1 MSWKDGEMRIVLVL
15 IGVAAIL
22 AGCVSSGAASREG
35 GSTPKPSTWEVPTAS
50 PSGELATP
58 GAASPTAVASPVD
71 PSPSPSAAPTTEPTS
86 PPIPPKPTGVTFDTL
101 YDGDT
106 GGVSDIVEITQTV
119 TWQAPRDEGVEI
131 RVYGVT
137 ECLARP
143 DDPAPGTSGPCLVV
157 NTRLP
162 ESIRVLLATAP
173 ASAGSVSWSWKT
185 DASCL
190 PPWIADFPDGPQY
203 YAVVLGAYGP
213 SDHSV
218 IFAIAEPGS
227 WYEPTPDE
235 VIC

>member
-1 MSWKDGEMRIVLVL
+1 MRIVLVL
-15 IGVAAIL
+15 LGLAAIV
-22 AGCVSSGAASREG
+22 AGCVASGAASPG
-35 GSTPKPSTWEVPTAS
+35 GPSTPEPIPSEVAAAS
-50 PSGELATP
+50 PSHELTSPA
-58 GAASPTAVASPVD
+58 AASPTAVASPAR
-71 PSPSPSAAPTTEPTS
+71 PIPSPSAASTTEPT
-86 PPIPPKPTGVTFDTL
+86 PPSIPPKPTDVTFDTQWGEV
-101 YDGDT
+101 DR
-106 GGVSDIVEITQTV
+106 VSEFVDLVEITQTV

-137 ECLARP
+137 GCLARP
-143 DDPAPGTSGPCLVV
+143 DDPAPGTGGPCLVV

>member
-1 MSWKDGEMRIVLVL
+1 MRIVLVL
-15 IGVAAIL
+15 LGLAAIV
-22 AGCVSSGAASREG
+22 AGCVASGAASPEP
-35 GSTPKPSTWEVPTAS
+35 SAASAWPTPSEAASAS
-50 PSGELATP
+50 PSEELTSP
-58 GAASPTAVASPVD
+58 AAPSPTTVASPVD

-173 ASAGSVSWSWKT
+173 ASAGIMSWSWT
-185 DASCL
+185 QDAGCDM
-190 PPWIADFPDGPQY
+190 PWIANFPDGPQY